1 MTVIRTENFVVCDFC
16 NEGADSYGGVL
27 VGSTAI
33 CGNCSEKNGFTS
45 EGIPNQAYEF
55 KDEIW
60 EMLDEESSQTGFS
73 IPFNI
78 SNWNGCKHITS
89 EDKFKNA
96 LARWSVEETC
106 RKLLDEQEEAA

>member
-55 KDEIW
+55 KDEISKYFDKDKTFQ
-60 EMLDEESSQTGFS
+60 ENVEEYRL
-73 IPFNI
+73 
-78 SNWNGCKHITS
+78 KHIGTR
-89 EDKFKNA
+89 DA
-96 LARWSVEETC
+96 ITIIETF
-106 RKLLDEQEEAA
+106 R